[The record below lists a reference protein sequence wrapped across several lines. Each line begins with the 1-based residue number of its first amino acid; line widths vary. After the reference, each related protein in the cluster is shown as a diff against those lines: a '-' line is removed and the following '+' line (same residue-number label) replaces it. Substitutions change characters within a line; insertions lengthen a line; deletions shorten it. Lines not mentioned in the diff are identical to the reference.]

1 VLEGNIAS
9 GKSTII
15 KIFETHKDLINLK
28 LNLFTEPVDKWC
40 NLEGHNLL
48 DKMYSNPNR
57 WAYALNSYISLT
69 MFERHV
75 ELNRSLAKITMM
87 ERSIYSSNYCFVKY
101 LYEK

>member
-28 LNLFTEPVDKWC
+28 VNLFTEPVDKWC
-40 NLEGHNLL
+40 NLEGHNL
-48 DKMYSNPNR
+48 PNR